1 MANVRVGPL
10 GERTFGSMIGVF
22 PAKTPH
28 TMSSDTTEVT
38 RQLNHDDLRAFVERK
53 WNDEIVPALTDYIA
67 VPAKSPAFDANW
79 AKHGYLERVV
89 LEAAKWAE
97 TQPVRGLKLE
107 VVRLPG
113 RTPVIFFEAPAT
125 RSGSKETVLLYGHL
139 DKQPEF
145 DGWRNDLGPW
155 TPKFEDGRLYGR
167 GGADDGYAIYASVT
181 ALAALDAQGVERPR
195 CVGLIETC
203 EESGS
208 YDLLPYV
215 DALRDRLGEVGLVV
229 CLDSG
234 AGNYDQLWLTT
245 SLRGLVTGDLEVE
258 VLEEGIHSGSYGGI
272 APSSFRVMRQLF
284 ERLEDARTGTLLPEG
299 FHIPIPSKRLAEAE
313 VTAKILGEN
322 VWKSMPWACGLD
334 GRRVLPTTTDPQQA
348 LLDSTWR
355 PSLSVTGAA
364 GLPGLENAG
373 NVLRPR
379 TAFKL
384 SLRLPPLLDAARAV
398 ADLKALLEVDP
409 PYNARVTFKPD
420 VGAANGWSA
429 PDLAPWLSQAL
440 DTASRNHF
448 GADCAYL
455 GQGGTIPLMN
465 VLQAGFPKSQF
476 MVCGVLG
483 PKSNA
488 HGPNEFL
495 HVPYAK
501 KLTATVAE
509 VIASAP

>member
-1 MANVRVGPL
+1 
-10 GERTFGSMIGVF
+10 MI
-22 PAKTPH
+22 
-28 TMSSDTTEVT
+28 SDDTTQKARSINQDT
-38 RQLNHDDLRAFVERK
+38 LREFVDRK

-67 VPAKSPAFDANW
+67 VPAKSPAFDPEW
-79 AKHGYLERVV
+79 VKHGYLERVV
-89 LEAAKWAE
+89 ADAAQWAE
-97 TQPVRGLKLE
+97 QQPVRGLKLE
-107 VVRLPG
+107 VIRLPG
-113 RTPVIFFEAPAT
+113 RTPVIFFESAAT
-125 RSGSKETVLLYGHL
+125 RSGSEETIVLYGHL

-155 TPKFEDGRLYGR
+155 TPKLENDKLYGR
-167 GGADDGYAIYASVT
+167 GGADDGYAIYASIT

-215 DALRDRLGEVGLVV
+215 DALRERLGKVGLVV

-245 SLRGLVTGDLEVE
+245 SLRGLVAGDLEVQ
-258 VLEEGIHSGSYGGI
+258 VLDEGIHSGGYGGI
-272 APSSFRVMRQLF
+272 APSSFRIMRQLF
-284 ERLEDARTGTLLPEG
+284 DRLEDAANGTLLPKG
-299 FHIPIPSKRLAEAE
+299 FHCPIPADRLREAEA
-313 VTAKILGEN
+313 TAQILGDD
-322 VWKSMPWACGLD
+322 VWKKLPWACGQD
-334 GRRVLPTTTDPQQA
+334 GRQVLPTTTDPQEA
-348 LLDSTWR
+348 LLNSTWR

-364 GLPGLENAG
+364 GLPALADAG

-384 SLRLPPLLDAARAV
+384 SLRLPPLIEAEKAV
-398 ADLKALLEVDP
+398 AELKALLEFDP
-409 PYNARVTFKPD
+409 PYNAKVTFKPD
-420 VGAANGWSA
+420 AGAASGWSA
-429 PDLAPWLSQAL
+429 PDLAPWLATAL
-440 DTASRNHF
+440 NDASREHY
-448 GADCAYL
+448 GADVAYM

-465 VLQAGFPKSQF
+465 VLKAGFPKSQF

-495 HVPYAK
+495 HIPYGK
-501 KLTATVAE
+501 KLTSAVAQ
-509 VIASAP
+509 VIAAAP

>member
-1 MANVRVGPL
+1 
-10 GERTFGSMIGVF
+10 MI
-22 PAKTPH
+22 
-28 TMSSDTTEVT
+28 SDSPQDT
-38 RQLNHDDLRAFVERK
+38 RQLDHDALRAFVERK

-67 VPAKSPAFDANW
+67 VPAKSPAFDPDW

-89 LEAAKWAE
+89 QEAASWAE
-97 TQPVRGLKLE
+97 QQPVRGLKLE
-107 VVRLPG
+107 IVRLAG
-113 RTPVIFFEAPAT
+113 RTPVIFFEVPAT
-125 RSGSKETVLLYGHL
+125 RSGSEETVVLYGHL

-145 DGWRNDLGPW
+145 AGWRNDLGPW
-155 TPKFEDGRLYGR
+155 TPKLEDGRLYGR

-181 ALAALDAQGVERPR
+181 ALAALDAQGIERPR

-215 DALRDRLGEVGLVV
+215 DALRERLGKVGLVV

-245 SLRGLVTGDLEVE
+245 SLRGLVSGDLEVE
-258 VLEEGIHSGSYGGI
+258 VLDEGVHSGSYGGI

-284 ERLEDARTGTLLPEG
+284 ERLEDAASGTLLPKG
-299 FHIPIPSKRLAEAE
+299 FHCPIPSQRLREAEA
-313 VTAKILGEN
+313 TAKILGDS
-322 VWKSMPWACGLD
+322 VWKTLPWACGQD
-334 GRRVLPTTTDPQQA
+334 GRRVLPTTTNSQEA

-364 GLPGLENAG
+364 GLPALADAG

-384 SLRLPPLLDAARAV
+384 SLRIPPLVEAAKAV
-398 ADLKALLEVDP
+398 AELKALLELDP
-409 PYNARVTFKPD
+409 PYNAKVTFRPD
-420 VGAANGWSA
+420 TGAANGWSA
-429 PDLAPWLSQAL
+429 PELAPWLADAL
-440 DTASRNHF
+440 NAASRTHY

-509 VIASAP
+509 VIAAAP

>member
-1 MANVRVGPL
+1 
-10 GERTFGSMIGVF
+10 MI
-22 PAKTPH
+22 
-28 TMSSDTTEVT
+28 SDDTLEHGGKID
-38 RQLNHDDLRAFVERK
+38 HDALRAFVDRK
-53 WNDEIVPALTDYIA
+53 WNDEIVSALTDYIA
-67 VPAKSPAFDANW
+67 VPAKSPAFDPDW
-79 AKHGYLERVV
+79 ARHGYIERV
-89 LEAAKWAE
+89 LTDAAQWAE
-97 TQPVRGLKLE
+97 QQPVKGLKLE

-113 RTPVIFFEAPAT
+113 RTPVIFFETPAT
-125 RSGSKETVLLYGHL
+125 RAGSTDTIVLYGHL

-155 TPKFEDGRLYGR
+155 TPKLENDKLYGR

-181 ALAALDAQGVERPR
+181 ALAALDAQGVGRPR

-215 DALRDRLGEVGLVV
+215 DALRERLGEVGLVI

-245 SLRGLVTGDLEVE
+245 SLRGLVAGDLEVQ
-258 VLEEGIHSGSYGGI
+258 VLDEGIHSGGYGGI

-284 ERLEDARTGTLLPEG
+284 DRLEDASNGNLLPKG
-299 FHIPIPSKRLAEAE
+299 FHCPIPAERLREAEA
-313 VTAKILGEN
+313 TARILGDD
-322 VWKSMPWACGLD
+322 VWKKLPWSCAQD
-334 GRRVLPTTTDPQQA
+334 GRQVLPTTTDPKEA
-348 LLDSTWR
+348 LISSTWR

-364 GLPGLENAG
+364 GLPALADAG

-379 TAFKL
+379 TAFRL
-384 SLRLPPLLDAARAV
+384 SLRLPPLVDAAQAV
-398 ADLKALLEVDP
+398 AGLKALLELDP
-409 PYNARVTFKPD
+409 PYNAKVTFRPD
-420 VGAANGWSA
+420 TGAATGWSA
-429 PDLAPWLSQAL
+429 PELAPWLAAAL
-440 DTASRNHF
+440 NGASREHF
-448 GADCAYL
+448 GADCAFM

-465 VLQAGFPKSQF
+465 VLQEGFPHSQF

-495 HVPYAK
+495 HVPYGR
-501 KLTATVAE
+501 KLTAAVAD
-509 VIASAP
+509 VIAAAR